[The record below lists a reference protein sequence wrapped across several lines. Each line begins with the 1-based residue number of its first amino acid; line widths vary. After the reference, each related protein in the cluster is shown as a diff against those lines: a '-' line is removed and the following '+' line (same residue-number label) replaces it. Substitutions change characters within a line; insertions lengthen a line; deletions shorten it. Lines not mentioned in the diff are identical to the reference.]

1 MRLRLWRTPESQEQA
16 KRPKRIAPWRPGQG
30 RKNRV
35 DRPRAV
41 VRIDTPRHNG
51 LPMQNSD
58 YLRIEQAIRYLETH
72 FLRQPDLNEVAASV
86 GLSAFHFQR
95 LFRRWAGISPKRFAQ
110 FLTADYA
117 SRLLRDSHTVLET
130 SLAAGL
136 SGAGRLHDLMIN
148 IHGMS
153 PGELRQGGSGLTI
166 RYGVHASPF
175 GQCLLAVTPRGVCG
189 LSFLTDGLAPAL
201 AELAQHWPRAQLIKS
216 PRVTRPVLERI
227 FPPRRGAAPQNL
239 DLHIPG
245 TNFQIKVWE
254 ALLRIPAGS
263 VTTYSQIAAAID
275 APRAAR
281 AVGTAIGSNPVA
293 YLIPCHRVIRAGGT
307 LGDYHWGRA
316 RKHSMLA
323 WEALQ
328 RDDGRTATQSK
339 KRVATQP
346 SED

>member
-1 MRLRLWRTPESQEQA
+1 MGSTLANAQQGSTSPARFTTGARIGW
-16 KRPKRIAPWRPGQG
+16 IAPGQLLESV
-30 RKNRV
+30 NL
-35 DRPRAV
+35 
-41 VRIDTPRHNG
+41 DTAATH
-51 LPMQNSD
+51 MQNND
-58 YLRIEQAIRYLETH
+58 YLRIEQAIRYLEVH
-72 FLRQPDLNEVAASV
+72 FLRQPGLNEIAASV

-117 SRLLRDSHTVLET
+117 ARLLRCSHTVLET

-153 PGELRQGGSGLTI
+153 PGELRQGGADLAI
-166 RYGVHASPF
+166 RYGVHDSPF
-175 GQCLLAVTPRGVCG
+175 GQCLLAVTKRGVCG
-189 LSFLTDGLAPAL
+189 LTFLTDGQAPAV
-201 AELAQHWPRAQLIKS
+201 AELAQRWPHAQLIKS
-216 PRVTRPVLERI
+216 PRVTRPIVERI
-227 FPPRRGAAPQNL
+227 FPGLHTERPQRL
-239 DLHIPG
+239 DLYVPG

-254 ALLRIPAGS
+254 ALLRIPAGA
-263 VTTYSQIAAAID
+263 VTTYGEIAAAID

-281 AVGTAIGSNPVA
+281 AVGSAIGQNPVA
-293 YLIPCHRVIRAGGT
+293 YLIPCHRVIRAAGT

-328 RDDGRTATQSK
+328 LDGNQPAIQSK
-339 KRVATQP
+339 KRVATKP
-346 SED
+346 SRD